1 MSGQEANP
9 ETKAETPVPVTERVL
24 FSSTKEAVSRSR
36 RAAFVQPATPSTP
49 ETGAEPEHQQTNST
63 PSADHAA
70 AGYERMVENT
80 HSELNALG
88 NIIDQRSK
96 TQAAQKPF
104 QSSLLSKM
112 RSLQESR
119 SLRARA
125 SRFVLTI
132 GDINLTDWDLCT
144 RLNLRA
150 HTIPQL
156 VDDMGRNG
164 SMKLA
169 VSNLNQG
176 LKELQGLE
184 LMRCFDV
191 AAEEIITSQRMSD
204 FTYIKTF
211 IYLVTRN
218 LAEST
223 AVNILNQAVNSQRAL
238 MADQFLEQYMRLEDG
253 EDLDY
258 FLELAHLRPR
268 EGSLLTGAEYSDSPG
283 SIRLMR

>member
-63 PSADHAA
+63 TSADHAA

-96 TQAAQKPF
+96 VQAAQKPF

-132 GDINLTDWDLCT
+132 GDINLTRMPGLVCQDSYAPGWYK
-144 RLNLRA
+144 RSQQ
-150 HTIPQL
+150 QL
-156 VDDMGRNG
+156 
-164 SMKLA
+164 
-169 VSNLNQG
+169 
-176 LKELQGLE
+176 
-184 LMRCFDV
+184 
-191 AAEEIITSQRMSD
+191 
-204 FTYIKTF
+204 
-211 IYLVTRN
+211 
-218 LAEST
+218 
-223 AVNILNQAVNSQRAL
+223 
-238 MADQFLEQYMRLEDG
+238 
-253 EDLDY
+253 
-258 FLELAHLRPR
+258 
-268 EGSLLTGAEYSDSPG
+268 
-283 SIRLMR
+283 